1 MYEEGDGGKA
11 VKQPKQTPQPKNNT
25 HPKTSIS
32 LLSHHLQLSETR
44 SVKNS
49 GHFRKKSEEKEAY
62 ARATV
67 ALTRARK
74 ICVIFCPLDMKGLI
88 GAATVMGSLMYG
100 AGHCWNGMVNMHL
113 RKSSLEECLSDNQFL
128 SFLDHDDVPSD
139 LTAQRRYPPV
149 ALIECVADLTQP
161 HYKVRRLHLVIVD
174 LWRPWKIYKS
184 QVRSLT
190 DQLRRLQPG
199 PHADNTT
206 PVMPMR
212 SKTPLHG
219 RRFVYGYSL
228 DGVTWCGHGVLTA
241 TASSCWNRNL
251 IDM

>member
-1 MYEEGDGGKA
+1 M
-11 VKQPKQTPQPKNNT
+11 
-25 HPKTSIS
+25 
-32 LLSHHLQLSETR
+32 R
-44 SVKNS
+44 NS
-49 GHFRKKSEEKEAY
+49 GPFRIEEERRTQEEEAY

-74 ICVIFCPLDMKGLI
+74 ICVIFCPLDMKGLT

-100 AGHCWNGMVNMHL
+100 AGHCWSGTVNMHL
-113 RKSSLEECLSDNQFL
+113 RQSSLNECLGDNQFL
-128 SFLDHDDVPSD
+128 SFLDHDDVPPD

-174 LWRPWKIYKS
+174 LSSPWKIHKS

-199 PHADNTT
+199 PQADNTT
-206 PVMPMR
+206 PMMPMR

-228 DGVTWCGHGVLTA
+228 DGSDFPCYLVWPWR
-241 TASSCWNRNL
+241 TASNSFFLLESQSRRYVAL
-251 IDM
+251 DQAGFLHPLGIRHFYGRTHRR